1 MSSLL
6 KKIGI
11 PFIILLG
18 AVGVMM
24 VLFLLREPPEKKP
37 VEERALLVNAKP
49 IDFQSVSF
57 KVDTQGN
64 VVAKNQTSLTAQVS
78 GRVIAVSP
86 VFVEGGFFNKGDVL
100 IRLETADFETEVKL
114 AEADLARAQATLQ
127 EEIARGKVA
136 LQEWSSFNSSKPPE
150 LGLRK
155 PQLARDEAN
164 VKAATAQYERA
175 QRNLQRTQIKAPY
188 DGLVVSRNVDIG
200 QFVSTATS
208 LGTVYSTDTAEVRLP
223 LTDNDLAFVS
233 LDSGHPIPVELS
245 ATIAGRQANWQGYV
259 VRDEGVLDQ
268 KSRVV
273 YAVVEVR
280 DPYLRNAQREGLPLR
295 FGQFVK
301 AEISGNN
308 ADNLV
313 VLPRH
318 TLRLDNS
325 VIVITPDKKIAIRT
339 VDVMRADESYVYIKG
354 GLESTDMIALSA
366 VPNPYDGMP
375 VRFEDDVTDVSPN
388 EKTLNDN
395 QNSIVQRGDNL

>member
-1 MSSLL
+1 
-6 KKIGI
+6 
-11 PFIILLG
+11 
-18 AVGVMM
+18 
-24 VLFLLREPPEKKP
+24 
-37 VEERALLVNAKP
+37 
-49 IDFQSVSF
+49 
-57 KVDTQGN
+57 
-64 VVAKNQTSLTAQVS
+64 
-78 GRVIAVSP
+78 
-86 VFVEGGFFNKGDVL
+86 
-100 IRLETADFETEVKL
+100 
-114 AEADLARAQATLQ
+114 
-127 EEIARGKVA
+127 
-136 LQEWSSFNSSKPPE
+136 
-150 LGLRK
+150 LRK

-208 LGTVYSTDTAEVRLP
+208 LGTVYSTDIAEVRLP
-223 LTDNDLAFVS
+223 LTDSDLAFVS
-233 LDSGHPIPVELS
+233 LDSGHPIPVKLS
-245 ATIAGRQANWQGYV
+245 ATIAGRLANWQGYV

-280 DPYLRNAQREGLPLR
+280 DPYLRNAQRKGLPLR

-325 VIVITPDKKIAIRT
+325 MIVITPDKKIAIRT
-339 VDVMRADESYVYIKG
+339 VDVMRADERYVYIKG

-388 EKTLNDN
+388 ERTLKDN
-395 QNSIVQRGDNL
+395 QNSIVQRGDNP